1 MKKVVI
7 KSITLRNFRGEKDR
21 TTYFNCEAETTIAG
35 ENGLG
40 KSRHFDA
47 FVWLLFGKD
56 TADRKDYNIRSIEN
70 GEPLH
75 RVECSV
81 SATLLIDG
89 APLTIKRAFTEKWV
103 KPRGQVEEVFKG
115 NETECFW
122 NDVPVS
128 ITDYQKRIGEIIND
142 SVFKMVTNPLFFV
155 SMKWQEQRE
164 QLFQLA
170 GTITDY
176 EIAAQKPEFA
186 ALLDKISG
194 KSFADFKREIA
205 ARKKRLKDELAEVQ
219 PRIDQTQKLMPHP
232 VDFNEL
238 VKQAAD
244 LERKIAEKDA
254 ALSDKSEAM
263 RQLYE
268 AIREKQASVNDLK
281 QKQQKI
287 LFEAQSQA
295 RKDAFAATERRKQII
310 AEITSAGTRIKN
322 IDNEMPRIERV
333 ISTIQT
339 RVAEKQ
345 QEVAQLRESWYAEN
359 AKEYTGSDTCPTCG
373 QPLPEHMKAEARVL
387 FTQLKAN
394 KLAEITREGSNTNS
408 DLEHL
413 DRSLAEANKV
423 LENNKKVLIEEQDN
437 LVRLQNELSTTPPV
451 EEPSII
457 PDEIPEY
464 KVLGD
469 EIKSLEVTIPN
480 VLLINR
486 TDEDE
491 LKFQK
496 TTLQHTLQDVQKQL
510 ASRELIVKYSQEIE
524 ALEKHGKYLAQQI
537 ADVECEEY
545 TIAQFTKAKINE
557 CERRINGL
565 FKHVTFKL
573 FDYTID
579 GNEYET
585 CIPLIAGVPFDV
597 ANTAGQVNA
606 GLDIINA
613 LCRFYGVCA
622 PIFIDGR
629 ESVNHIIPTESQIIN
644 LVVSS
649 DKDLIIK

>member
-1 MKKVVI
+1 MKKVVLT
-7 KSITLRNFRGEKDR
+7 SITLRNFRGEKER
-21 TTYFNCEAETTIAG
+21 TTIFNREVETTIAG

-56 TADRKDYNIRSIEN
+56 TFDRKDYNVRSIEN
-70 GEPLH
+70 GQPIH

-81 SATLLIDG
+81 SATLLIDNEQ
-89 APLTIKRAFTEKWV
+89 LTVKRALAEKWV

-142 SVFKMVTNPLFFV
+142 SVFKMVTNPMFFV

-170 GTITDY
+170 GTITDI
-176 EIAAQKPEFA
+176 EIAAQKPEFT
-186 ALLDKISG
+186 ALLDRISG

-205 ARKKRLKDELAEVQ
+205 ARKKRLKDELAQVQ
-219 PRIDQTQKLMPHP
+219 PRIDQTQKLMPKP
-232 VDFNEL
+232 IDFKAL
-238 VKQAAD
+238 TQQASD
-244 LERKIAEKDA
+244 LERKITEKDA
-254 ALSDKSEAM
+254 AISDKSEAM
-263 RQLYE
+263 RQQYE
-268 AIREKQASVNDLK
+268 TIREKQAAVNDLK

-295 RKDAFAATERRKQII
+295 RKDAFAATEHRKQIV
-310 AEITSAGTRIKN
+310 AEITSAGARIENIEHEVQRAEQLIASTKTRIADKQR
-322 IDNEMPRIERV
+322 D
-333 ISTIQT
+333 
-339 RVAEKQ
+339 VA
-345 QEVAQLRESWYAEN
+345 ALRESWHAEN

-373 QPLPEHMKAEARVL
+373 QTLPEHMKAEARRL
-387 FTQLKAN
+387 FAHEKEK
-394 KLAEITREGSNTNS
+394 KLTEITRKGFDINIEI
-408 DLEHL
+408 EHL
-413 DRSLAEANKV
+413 DRSLEEANKV
-423 LENNKKVLIEEQDN
+423 LENNKKVLFEEKKN
-437 LVRLQNELSTTPPV
+437 LVRLQNELSTRPTA
-451 EEPSII
+451 EEPPII
-457 PDEIPEY
+457 TDEIPEY
-464 KVLGD
+464 KAISD
-469 EIKSLEVTIPN
+469 QIKSIEATIPDA
-480 VLLINR
+480 LLIDR
-486 TDEDE
+486 TDESVLRTQKIE
-491 LKFQK
+491 LQTALKE
-496 TTLQHTLQDVQKQL
+496 VQKQL
-510 ASRELIVKYSQEIE
+510 ASQELIVKYSQEIE
-524 ALEKHGKYLAQQI
+524 ALEQQGKQLAQQI

-565 FKHVTFKL
+565 FQHVTFKL

-585 CIPLIAGVPFDV
+585 CVPLIAGVPFDV

-644 LVVSS
+644 LVVSD
-649 DKDLIIK
+649 DKALIIK

>member
-1 MKKVVI
+1 MKKVVLT
-7 KSITLRNFRGEKDR
+7 SITLRNFRGEKER
-21 TTYFNCEAETTIAG
+21 TTIFNREVETTIAG

-56 TADRKDYNIRSIEN
+56 TADRKDYNIRTIVD

-75 RVECSV
+75 RIECSV
-81 SATLLIDG
+81 SATLLIDNE
-89 APLTIKRAFTEKWV
+89 PLTIKRAFAEKWV
-103 KPRGQVEEVFKG
+103 KPRGQTEEVFKG

-122 NDVPVS
+122 NDVPISVS
-128 ITDYQKRIGEIIND
+128 DYQKRIGEIIND
-142 SVFKMVTNPLFFV
+142 SVFKMVTNPTFFV

-170 GTITDY
+170 GTITDN

-186 ALLDKISG
+186 ALLDRISG

-205 ARKKRLKDELAEVQ
+205 ARKKRLKDELAQVQ
-219 PRIDQTQKLMPHP
+219 PRIDQTQKLMPETI
-232 VDFNEL
+232 DFNAL
-238 VKQAAD
+238 AKQASD
-244 LERKIAEKDA
+244 LERKIAEKEA
-254 ALSDKSEAM
+254 AILDKSEAM
-263 RQLYE
+263 RQQYE
-268 AIREKQASVNDLK
+268 AIREKQAAVNDLK

-287 LFEAQSQA
+287 LFEAQSKA
-295 RKDAFAATERRKQII
+295 RKDAFIATEHRKQIV
-310 AEITSAGTRIKN
+310 AEITSAGA
-322 IDNEMPRIERV
+322 RIENIEHEVQRAEQL
-333 ISTIQT
+333 IASTKI
-339 RVAEKQ
+339 RIADKRRDVA
-345 QEVAQLRESWYAEN
+345 ALRETWHAEN
-359 AKEYTGSDTCPTCG
+359 GKEYTGNDTCPTCG
-373 QPLPEHMKAEARVL
+373 QTLPEHMKTEARRL
-387 FTQLKAN
+387 FAQDKEK
-394 KLAEITREGSNTNS
+394 KLTEITRMGLDINS
-408 DLEHL
+408 EIEHL
-413 DRSLAEANKV
+413 DRSLTEADKV
-423 LENNKKVLIEEQDN
+423 LKNNKKVLIEERDN
-437 LVRLQNELSTTPPV
+437 LVRLQKELSTTPPV

-457 PDEIPEY
+457 PDEIPEH
-464 KVLGD
+464 KALSD
-469 EIKSLEVTIPN
+469 EIKVLEAVMPDA
-480 VLLINR
+480 LLIDR
-486 TDEDE
+486 TDESVLRTQKIE
-491 LKFQK
+491 LQTALKE
-496 TTLQHTLQDVQKQL
+496 VQKQL
-510 ASRELIVKYSQEIE
+510 ASQELIVKYSQEIE
-524 ALEKHGKYLAQQI
+524 ALEQQGKQLAQQI

-565 FKHVTFKL
+565 FQHVTFKL

-585 CIPLIAGVPFDV
+585 CVPLIAGVPFDV

-644 LVVSS
+644 LIVSD
-649 DKDLIIK
+649 DKALIIK